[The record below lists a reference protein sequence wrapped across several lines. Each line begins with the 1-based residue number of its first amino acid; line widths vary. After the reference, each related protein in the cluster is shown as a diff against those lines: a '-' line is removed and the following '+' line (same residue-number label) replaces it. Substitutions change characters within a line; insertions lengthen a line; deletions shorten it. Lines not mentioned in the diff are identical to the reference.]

1 MSVKHVC
8 PNCGSTLTLDAP
20 MPSLRCPKCKTTMQ
34 PETAASSDAT
44 PQMTA
49 ATAVRPMRVA
59 RTVSMI
65 GMQAAASS
73 PSETERL
80 LEEARFKAQQERD
93 RLLVEANK
101 QIQQA
106 QLQAEASLQQ
116 FREQKMAEATAEANA
131 IIETANQNATKIQ
144 TDAELIAQQRLAEA
158 ENTAK
163 ARLETA
169 EAAARKRIE
178 EAESFAQQQLDVAPA
193 AVTPQTEK
201 QPDSMQSTAPQAVTA
216 PQGASLEEQKA
227 IIDKLARQNQ
237 IRFWRLN
244 AYVAIFILTLICAVK
259 SNGNTLVAVLSSLA
273 AVISIGLAA
282 YAIYTLRSCIALLK
296 AEQNGKNQSTTTP
309 ATQSSSIPRKTP
321 VLKIKKEKPAV
332 AVETSTNI
340 EHKTVDAG
348 SLDNTVQPDAQGNAN
363 EKAKAEAVHSDT
375 PPVTRRTLMPA
386 TRKKPSKPL
395 FIKKKTVE

>member
-34 PETAASSDAT
+34 PETAAPADASVTVSTSS
-44 PQMTA
+44 P
-49 ATAVRPMRVA
+49 VRPMRVA
-59 RTVSMI
+59 RTVSTI
-65 GMQAAASS
+65 GLQPAASPAES
-73 PSETERL
+73 ERL

-106 QLQAEASLQQ
+106 KAELEASLQQ
-116 FREQKMAEATAEANA
+116 LREQKLAEATAEANA
-131 IIETANQNATKIQ
+131 IVETAHQNAAKIQ
-144 TDAELIAQQRLAEA
+144 TDAEAVAQQRLVEA
-158 ENTAK
+158 ENAAK
-163 ARLETA
+163 SRLDEAEAAVQKRFEEA
-169 EAAARKRIE
+169 EAAAQKQL
-178 EAESFAQQQLDVAPA
+178 EAAEAAVAPQTENQPDVAPSADA
-193 AVTPQTEK
+193 AV
-201 QPDSMQSTAPQAVTA
+201 ATA
-216 PQGASLEEQKA
+216 PQGVSLEEQKA
-227 IIDKLARQNQ
+227 KIDQLARQNQ

-244 AYVAIFILTLICAVK
+244 AYVAILILTFICAVK
-259 SNGNTLVAVLSSLA
+259 SNGNTLVAILSSLA

-395 FIKKKTVE
+395 FIKKKSSE